1 MPGETLLIPIID
13 QCVNPDIAI
22 ISQTEDFTITH
33 DIKSQPSPKAE
44 EAKASEGL
52 QKHLSGGEEQKQ
64 PSDGVEH
71 VEVYEIADDVE
82 PSNQTANFIEEVKG
96 EDHPNRP
103 NAAPATPAIL
113 ESGRGILT
121 MTMMEDYMD
130 KNVDQY
136 CTFEAN

>member
-13 QCVNPDIAI
+13 QCVNPGIAI

-44 EAKASEGL
+44 EAKASDGL
-52 QKHLSGGEEQKQ
+52 QKHLSSSGQEPEQQ
-64 PSDGVEH
+64 SDGAEH

-96 EDHPNRP
+96 EDQPNRP
-103 NAAPATPAIL
+103 VAAPSTPVIL
-113 ESGRGILT
+113 
-121 MTMMEDYMD
+121 D
-130 KNVDQY
+130 
-136 CTFEAN
+136 